1 MQDTKVLLK
10 LLHLD
15 LQQHR
20 PGAAVKSVAIEA
32 RPARR
37 RSTQAALFAPAAPEA
52 ESLEIT
58 LARIRGV
65 VGEVDEQGRE
75 KVGAAEVL
83 NSHKSDDFR
92 IISFAPQDS
101 RREKL
106 VDTSGSPS
114 VTMSVFRPPLP
125 ANVRCQTG
133 KPIHISFGEVS
144 AAIVGAAGPWRTS
157 GNWWKSEEW
166 RREEW
171 DIAVQLVSGIGL
183 YRIFHDLRQN
193 TWFVEGLYD

>member
-1 MQDTKVLLK
+1 MQNTKVLLK
-10 LLHLD
+10 LLQLD
-15 LQQHR
+15 LERHR

-37 RSTQAALFAPAAPEA
+37 RYTQAALFSPVAPEP

-65 VGEVDEQGRE
+65 VGEVDEQGRG

-92 IISFAPQDS
+92 MTAF
-101 RREKL
+101 
-106 VDTSGSPS
+106 TSAHNKGMKQRDDPGNPS
-114 VTMSVFRPPLP
+114 VIMSMFRPPLP
-125 ANVRCQTG
+125 ANVRCHIG
-133 KPIHISFGEVS
+133 KPIHISFPELS
-144 AAIVGAAGPWRTS
+144 SAIVCASGPWRTS

-171 DIAVQLVSGIGL
+171 DIAVQLVGGVGL
-183 YRIFHDLRQN
+183 YRIFRDLRQD